1 MAMGSAISSCRRA
14 LRPGRWLAMSVVTEH
29 LEQRGAAFEA
39 LAHRLASSVVRN
51 GLDGGRTCHGK
62 RWGVDDRADP
72 SGP

>member
-51 GLDGGRTCHGK
+51 GLDG
-62 RWGVDDRADP
+62 
-72 SGP
+72 